1 MTNLNLNS
9 LAQFDLLSELP
20 KLFTVNIY
28 WIVIFI
34 AILFFLCIFIW
45 PRFVLSSAKYGY
57 DGKQRVHEGEVPR
70 LGGLIFYISF
80 IFLSIVLED
89 MTFQNKLQSILLCLL
104 PMIIITVSE
113 DIFHNI
119 GVRLRLLSIFFSALL
134 LLYFMI
140 NSWPSINNFGVISRI
155 FENASFN
162 YLFFTLCLVSLAN
175 GCNFIDGM
183 NGLFGFYSISAI
195 CSCIILSIAVGDLST
210 IYFFIGL
217 IFFLIVFLIFNF
229 PWGRLFMGDSGAYM
243 IAMLL
248 GIWAINFF
256 GIHSSISS
264 WNAVIIF
271 FYPIIELI
279 FSIIRKIKQ
288 KKSPFHPDR
297 EHLHLKIYDS
307 LNRSFKRPRLAN
319 NLTTFFLSF
328 FWLAPPLIIPWIY
341 LNNMHIFIT
350 LIILCIAY
358 LTINFVIPKQDELV
372 KNYP

>member
-1 MTNLNLNS
+1 MTNFNLNNP
-9 LAQFDLLSELP
+9 AQFDLLSELP
-20 KLFTVNIY
+20 KLFTINIY
-28 WIVIFI
+28 WVVIFL
-34 AILFFLCIFIW
+34 ALLFYLCIYIW
-45 PRFVLSSAKYGY
+45 PKFILSSAKYGY
-57 DGKQRVHEGEVPR
+57 EGKQRVHEGEVPR
-70 LGGLIFYISF
+70 LGGLIFYIGF
-80 IFLSIVLED
+80 IFLSLFLED
-89 MTFQNKLQSILLCLL
+89 MNFQNKLQIILLCLL
-104 PMIIITVSE
+104 PMVIIIINE

-119 GVRLRLLSIFFSALL
+119 VVVFRLLSIIFSALL
-134 LLYFMI
+134 LLYFI
-140 NSWPSINNFGVISRI
+140 VNSWPSINNLGVISRM

-162 YLFFTLCLVSLAN
+162 FLFFTLCLVSLAN

-183 NGLFGFYSISAI
+183 NGLLGLYSISAI
-195 CSCIILSIAVGDLST
+195 ASCIILTIAVGDVST
-210 IYFFIGL
+210 IYPLIGL
-217 IFFLIVFLIFNF
+217 IFFIILFLIFNF
-229 PWGRLFMGDSGAYM
+229 PWGKLFMGDSGAYM
-243 IAMLL
+243 IGMLL

-328 FWLAPPLIIPWIY
+328 FWLGPPLILPWVY
-341 LNNMHIFIT
+341 LNNTYIFIT
-350 LIILCIAY
+350 LIIFCITY
-358 LTINFVIPKQDELV
+358 LTINFIIPKQH
-372 KNYP
+372 